1 MLILL
6 DLDSPRSD
14 IDAIKQKI
22 ISRKCNPHEIP
33 GETNLAI
40 GITGPT
46 HTLITSN
53 FFKFLK

>member
-6 DLDSPRSD
+6 NLNSPRED
-14 IDAIKQKI
+14 IEAIKSKV
-22 ISRKCNPHEIP
+22 ISHNCKPHEIP

-46 HTLITSN
+46 HKLVEEE
-53 FFKFLK
+53 